1 MIYDKNHKNESD
13 TLSFKGRLLF
23 TELLGDEVIY
33 EFKLEGNNS
42 IIKVSSNTDNFHY
55 KQNDDF
61 NLIVKYKD
69 IHFFDSI
76 TEERLLFL

>member
-1 MIYDKNHKNESD
+1 MIYDKNYKNESD

-23 TELLGDEVIY
+23 KELLGDEVIY
-33 EFKLEGNNS
+33 EFKLEDNS
-42 IIKVSSNTDNFHY
+42 IVKVSSNTDNFHS

-76 TEERLLFL
+76 TEKRLLL